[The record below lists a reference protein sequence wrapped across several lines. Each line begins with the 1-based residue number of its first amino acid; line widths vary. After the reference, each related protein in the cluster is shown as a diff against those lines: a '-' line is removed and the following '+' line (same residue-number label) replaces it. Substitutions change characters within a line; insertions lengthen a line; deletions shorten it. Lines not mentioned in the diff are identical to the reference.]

1 MVARRSWVA
10 APVTMLFHV
19 AFSVLSK
26 TYPIASRDPVL
37 RYVRRKKCGYD
48 DITSRVRLR

>member
-1 MVARRSWVA
+1 MVVWRSWVA
-10 APVTMLFHV
+10 TPVTMLSHV
-19 AFSVLSK
+19 TCSVLSK
-26 TYPIASRDPVL
+26 TYSIASRDPVL